1 LWYALL
7 IQNLCYDLSQLSLPW
22 DRMDPEFLKQP
33 RQWKPDGIARFMV
46 VMGPISSIFDLTTFA
61 VLWVVFQ
68 ANSLQHQAL
77 FQSGWFVEGLLS
89 QILIVHMIRTT
100 KVPFLQSRASAPV
113 LWLTGLIVVLGLSLP
128 LTTLGAGLGMQP
140 LPLAYFAWLAG
151 ILMAYVLLTQLV
163 KGWYIRHFR
172 EWL

>member
-1 LWYALL
+1 
-7 IQNLCYDLSQLSLPW
+7 
-22 DRMDPEFLKQP
+22 M
-33 RQWKPDGIARFMV
+33 M
-46 VMGPISSIFDLTTFA
+46 VMGPISSIFDLTTFT

-68 ANSLQHQAL
+68 ANTLQHQTL

-100 KVPFLQSRASAPV
+100 KVPFLESRVSGPV
-113 LWLTGLIVVLGLSLP
+113 LWLTGLIVLLGLSLP
-128 LTTLGAGLGMQP
+128 FTAIGASFGMQP
-140 LPLAYFAWLAG
+140 LPPSYFFWLGG
-151 ILMAYVLLTQLV
+151 ILMAYVLLTQVV